1 MLRNMRRNDE
11 SIKIWKTS
19 EKVETCYV
27 RFKRNLKKVTNW
39 EKFGKVLREVMN
51 STEFW
56 KILEKNYKLQRI
68 FWEVLKMNYEEFR
81 KISTKNS

>member
-1 MLRNMRRNDE
+1 MRRNDE

-27 RFKRNLKKVTNW
+27 RFKRNLKEVTNW

-68 FWEVLKMNYEEFR
+68 FERFWKWIMKNLEKYQR
-81 KISTKNS
+81 KIHK